1 MFKFKGI
8 SSNDMQVV
16 IEEEEHFIA
25 RAARRYEV
33 TEIEGRDGA
42 IFNELGYSYVER
54 PIYVQCLNTNKIDD
68 ILAWLDGEGEFEY
81 KGRKTTARFYSQ
93 LEPQRE
99 TVIRIIDTT
108 FIRDPF
114 WTKLE
119 DEFVEVKGDKEK
131 NAEAENINLKGII
144 PVKFKEFVVS
154 GNSKQETRSGKNIVN
169 INSADIVNINT
180 TIEVENNTLTV
191 TGSSTNN
198 FYSAIPIK
206 LKPNTD
212 YSISTLATVVEQNGL
227 SQSAYIRVRSD
238 LAGSWI
244 GNSILI
250 NKDLTTQQNLKGTF
264 NSGDNEN
271 AYLILYLSPLND
283 GTQRSAKIEF
293 DNLQVEEGTV
303 ATDYE
308 QYGAMPSP
316 EFPSPIQNV
325 EGDVNIT
332 VANKNIANSDWAERF
347 VEVVNDNSKARI
359 EDVDGR
365 RCLYF
370 SANAGFGND
379 EAYFF
384 KGIFKENTSYIIEY
398 DIKPTTTN
406 SNISCYYKDGTSHR
420 NMSNSGTR
428 LMANAWNKSRNITAT
443 NKTID
448 YIRNDWFD
456 GACYID
462 LDTVQII
469 EEGTTTSDYVK
480 NEQQTVTFPLA
491 QGQKLM
497 LGDYLAADGIHH
509 VRNQRELD
517 GTEYWFVSGICY
529 YISISD
535 KKLRYELTKGKM
547 LCNYFKETI
556 ASNSAE
562 AKIGE
567 FFEAFY
573 SSGNRNV
580 MFNYDNGEGGV
591 DNFKSYLAA
600 QKQAGTPVILEY
612 ELAEEEIEAYTE
624 EQQEAYNQICNLK
637 AYEGETNIYSTD
649 EISPIFKVT
658 YIEETTEKIEN
669 EGNIY
674 SRPILRL
681 KKTSYNNV
689 DLEIAGTRFQYN
701 FNDES
706 YIEIDCEEKTALYEG
721 FNRNRQLTIG
731 YEFPKLAPGEN
742 DIKMYEGD
750 CIIEVKRKDRW
761 L

>member
-131 NAEAENINLKGII
+131 NAEAENINLKGTI
-144 PVKFKEFVVS
+144 PVKFKEFKLS
-154 GNSKQETRSGKNIVN
+154 GNSKQDTREGKNLTNYKDWITINNVEEITKQEDDEIVCEIPPN
-169 INSADIVNINT
+169 NAYGIRDIDRT
-180 TIEVENNTLTV
+180 
-191 TGSSTNN
+191 
-198 FYSAIPIK
+198 
-206 LKPNTD
+206 LKPNTA
-212 YSISTLATVVEQNGL
+212 YTVCIDFEFNQPLIKGYGVRVKINQNWTGVMSNGL
-227 SQSAYIRVRSD
+227 MSFTTDETGLVKLAFYIGMPYSGE
-238 LAGSWI
+238 AG
-244 GNSILI
+244 ILTVKNI
-250 NKDLTTQQNLKGTF
+250 R
-264 NSGDNEN
+264 
-271 AYLILYLSPLND
+271 LY
-283 GTQRSAKIEF
+283 
-293 DNLQVEEGTV
+293 EGTY
-303 ATDYE
+303 TKETIPEYE
-308 QYGAMPSP
+308 EYGAMPSP
-316 EFPSPIQNV
+316 EFPSEIQNV
-325 EGDVNIT
+325 EGDVNVT
-332 VANKNIANSDWAERF
+332 VANKE
-347 VEVVNDNSKARI
+347 
-359 EDVDGR
+359 
-365 RCLYF
+365 
-370 SANAGFGND
+370 
-379 EAYFF
+379 
-384 KGIFKENTSYIIEY
+384 
-398 DIKPTTTN
+398 
-406 SNISCYYKDGTSHR
+406 
-420 NMSNSGTR
+420 
-428 LMANAWNKSRNITAT
+428 
-443 NKTID
+443 KT
-448 YIRNDWFD
+448 
-456 GACYID
+456 
-462 LDTVQII
+462 
-469 EEGTTTSDYVK
+469 
-480 NEQQTVTFPLA
+480 EQQTVTFPLA
-491 QGQKLM
+491 TGQKLYK
-497 LGDYLAADGIHH
+497 GDYLADDGIHK
-509 VRNQRELD
+509 VKNQFIFD
-517 GTEYWFVSGICY
+517 GTENFIIQTQRDDNIFYTAILINDMEELLKDNLLSSHFKGIANPSSNVGISGSY
-529 YISISD
+529 
-535 KKLRYELTKGKM
+535 KNVL
-547 LCNYFKETI
+547 YFGIEVETI
-556 ASNSAE
+556 GALSTQTE
-562 AKIGE
+562 EEK
-567 FFEAFY
+567 
-573 SSGNRNV
+573 RNL
-580 MFNYDNGEGGV
+580 
-591 DNFKSYLAA
+591 FKTWLAQ
-600 QKQAGTPVILEY
+600 QKEAGTPVIVEY

>member
-131 NAEAENINLKGII
+131 NAEAENINIKGTI
-144 PVKFKEFVVS
+144 PVKFKEFKVS
-154 GNSKQETRSGKNIVN
+154 GNSKQDTREGKNLTNYKDWTIIGSVEE
-169 INSADIVNINT
+169 ITKQEDDEIICEIKSSASYGIKDIERT
-180 TIEVENNTLTV
+180 
-191 TGSSTNN
+191 
-198 FYSAIPIK
+198 
-206 LKPNTD
+206 LKPNTAYTACVD
-212 YSISTLATVVEQNGL
+212 YEF
-227 SQSAYIRVRSD
+227 SQPLTSAYGLRVSYNGNYTAFNREGIVTFTTDETGLARMQFYVGMPYSGEAGILTVKNIR
-238 LAGSWI
+238 
-244 GNSILI
+244 
-250 NKDLTTQQNLKGTF
+250 
-264 NSGDNEN
+264 
-271 AYLILYLSPLND
+271 LY
-283 GTQRSAKIEF
+283 
-293 DNLQVEEGTV
+293 EGTY
-303 ATDYE
+303 TKETIPEYE
-308 QYGAMPSP
+308 EYGAMPSP
-316 EFPSPIQNV
+316 EYPSEIQNV
-325 EGDVNIT
+325 EGNVNVT
-332 VANKNIANSDWAERF
+332 VANKE
-347 VEVVNDNSKARI
+347 
-359 EDVDGR
+359 
-365 RCLYF
+365 
-370 SANAGFGND
+370 
-379 EAYFF
+379 
-384 KGIFKENTSYIIEY
+384 
-398 DIKPTTTN
+398 
-406 SNISCYYKDGTSHR
+406 
-420 NMSNSGTR
+420 
-428 LMANAWNKSRNITAT
+428 
-443 NKTID
+443 KT
-448 YIRNDWFD
+448 
-456 GACYID
+456 
-462 LDTVQII
+462 
-469 EEGTTTSDYVK
+469 
-480 NEQQTVTFPLA
+480 EQQTVTFPLA
-491 QGQKLM
+491 QGQKLYK
-497 LGDYLAADGIHH
+497 GDYLADDGIHH
-509 VRNQRELD
+509 ARKQIELD
-517 GTEYWFVSGICY
+517 GTENWELY
-529 YISISD
+529 SD
-535 KKLRYELTKGKM
+535 KAARILRSDVKGVSDTSHIGSILSNFFKTETQADLQMGVADNGIAVRTKGYKGIVIR
-547 LCNYFKETI
+547 I
-556 ASNSAE
+556 A
-562 AKIGE
+562 E
-567 FFEAFY
+567 FTTLQEY
-573 SSGNRNV
+573 KDWLSSK
-580 MFNYDNGEGGV
+580 
-591 DNFKSYLAA
+591 KS
-600 QKQAGTPVILEY
+600 AGTPVVTEY
-612 ELAEEEIEAYTE
+612 ELAEEEIEPYTE
-624 EQQEAYNQICNLK
+624 EQQEAYNQIKELT
-637 AYEGETNIYSTD
+637 AYEEETNIYSTN
-649 EISPIFKVT
+649 EVSPIFKVT

>member
-131 NAEAENINLKGII
+131 NAEAENINLKGTI
-144 PVKFKEFVVS
+144 PVKFKKFKIS
-154 GNSKQETRSGKNIVN
+154 GNSKQETREGKNLTNYKDWITINNVEEITKQEDDEIVCEIPSN
-169 INSADIVNINT
+169 NAYGIRDIKRT
-180 TIEVENNTLTV
+180 
-191 TGSSTNN
+191 
-198 FYSAIPIK
+198 
-206 LKPNTD
+206 LKPNTNYTACVD
-212 YSISTLATVVEQNGL
+212 YTFSKPLSQVGTYGIRININGNSTGVMSNGL
-227 SQSAYIRVRSD
+227 INFTTDETGLAIMQLYVGFPWSGEAGTLTVKNIR
-238 LAGSWI
+238 
-244 GNSILI
+244 
-250 NKDLTTQQNLKGTF
+250 
-264 NSGDNEN
+264 
-271 AYLILYLSPLND
+271 LY
-283 GTQRSAKIEF
+283 
-293 DNLQVEEGTV
+293 EGTY
-303 ATDYE
+303 TKETIPEYE
-308 QYGAMPSP
+308 EYGAMPSP
-316 EFPSPIQNV
+316 EFPSEIQNV
-325 EGDVNIT
+325 EGNVN
-332 VANKNIANSDWAERF
+332 VSVCNKNLIDTDFFTTENFSISEGRYFRYAKLPDNFKTKLAASMVEKTKQSNLVFALTDTIATTVSVGRVLSNGEITNMTYDFTASDNVYLAIGNTNGFTDLEADLQTLINSY
-347 VEVVNDNSKARI
+347 SI
-359 EDVDGR
+359 Q
-365 RCLYF
+365 
-370 SANAGFGND
+370 
-379 EAYFF
+379 
-384 KGIFKENTSYIIEY
+384 IEY
-398 DIKPTTTN
+398 
-406 SNISCYYKDGTSHR
+406 G
-420 NMSNSGTR
+420 
-428 LMANAWNKSRNITAT
+428 
-443 NKTID
+443 
-448 YIRNDWFD
+448 
-456 GACYID
+456 
-462 LDTVQII
+462 
-469 EEGTTTSDYVK
+469 EEVTDYV
-480 NEQQTVTFPLA
+480 EHQEQTVTFPLA

-497 LGDYLAADGIHH
+497 LGDYLADDGIHH
-509 VRNQRELD
+509 KRTQIELPL
-517 GTEYWFVSGICY
+517 VSKLQST
-529 YISISD
+529 SI
-535 KKLRYELTKGKM
+535 
-547 LCNYFKETI
+547 
-556 ASNSAE
+556 
-562 AKIGE
+562 
-567 FFEAFY
+567 
-573 SSGNRNV
+573 
-580 MFNYDNGEGGV
+580 GGV
-591 DNFKSYLAA
+591 NCQFASYLIADIKRENEMSNNFLCEKVSFSGYQFNKYKGYII
-600 QKQAGTPVILEY
+600 QKNFVVLTDLEDTVENINQLLAGTILEY
-612 ELAEEEIEAYTE
+612 ELQNEIVGPYTE
-624 EQQEAYNQICNLK
+624 EQEEAYNQICNLK

>member
-119 DEFVEVKGDKEK
+119 DESVEVKGDKEK
-131 NAEAENINLKGII
+131 NAEGENINIKGTI
-144 PVKFKEFVVS
+144 PVKFKEFKVS
-154 GNSKQETRSGKNIVN
+154 GNSKQETRSGKNLLKN
-169 INSADIVNINT
+169 NLTDT
-180 TIEVENNTLTV
+180 TINGVTFKINEDKSITVNGTATANIIANLVSGQYNDNNADEPLTIPDNV
-191 TGSSTNN
+191 TNLRLSGCPTGGSSST
-198 FYSAIPIK
+198 YK
-206 LKPNTD
+206 LDLYNSD
-212 YSISTLATVVEQNGL
+212 YILLATDFGNGT
-227 SQSAYIRVRSD
+227 SVI
-238 LAGSWI
+238 I
-244 GNSILI
+244 PEE
-250 NKDLTTQQNLKGTF
+250 NKNISRARIIIYSGATVNNLTFKPMLEKGT
-264 NSGDNEN
+264 
-271 AYLILYLSPLND
+271 
-283 GTQRSAKIEF
+283 T
-293 DNLQVEEGTV
+293 

-308 QYGAMPSP
+308 PYGAMPSP
-316 EFPSPIQNV
+316 EYPSEIQNV
-325 EGDVNIT
+325 EGDVNVT
-332 VANKNIANSDWAERF
+332 VANKNIANSNWAERF

-370 SANAGFGND
+370 SANAGSGND

-406 SNISCYYKDGTSHR
+406 SNISCYYKDGTLHR

-480 NEQQTVTFPLA
+480 NEQQTVTFPLS

-497 LGDYLAADGIHH
+497 LGDYLADYGIHH
-509 VRNQRELD
+509 VREQVELD
-517 GTEYWFVSGICY
+517 GTETWTTIDSQNTDNTFYLATLAV
-529 YISISD
+529 D
-535 KKLRYELTKGKM
+535 
-547 LCNYFKETI
+547 ETI
-556 ASNSAE
+556 SQEIDTVLSNIATQGLVWGSDEGNLVQNTKMYASLRFRFWKE
-562 AKIGE
+562 D
-567 FFEAFY
+567 F
-573 SSGNRNV
+573 SSV
-580 MFNYDNGEGGV
+580 EGW
-591 DNFKSYLAA
+591 KSYLAQ
-600 QKQAGTPVILEY
+600 QKQAGTPVIVEY
-612 ELAEEEIEAYTE
+612 VLAEEEIEAYTP
-624 EQQEAYNQICNLK
+624 EQQEAYNQLK
-637 AYEGETNIYSTD
+637 QLTAYEEETNVYSTN
-649 EISPIFKVT
+649 EVSPIFKVT

-681 KKTSYNNV
+681 EKTSYNNV
-689 DLEIAGTRFQYN
+689 DIEIAGTRFQYN
-701 FNDES
+701 FNDEE
-706 YIEIDCEEKTALYEG
+706 YVEIDCEEKTALYEG
-721 FNRNRQLTIG
+721 LNRNRKLEIG
-731 YEFPKLAPGEN
+731 YEFPKLLPGEN
-742 DIKMYEGD
+742 DIKMHEGD
-750 CIIEVKRKDRW
+750 CIIKAKRKDRW

>member
-131 NAEAENINLKGII
+131 NAEDENINIKGTI
-144 PVKFKEFVVS
+144 PVKFKEFVVK
-154 GNSKQETRSGKNIVN
+154 GNSKQETRSGKNLLKN
-169 INSADIVNINT
+169 NLTDT
-180 TIEVENNTLTV
+180 TINGVTFKINEDKSITVNGTATANIIANLVSGQYNDNNADEPLTIPDDV
-191 TGSSTNN
+191 TNLRLSGCPTGGSSST
-198 FYSAIPIK
+198 YK
-206 LKPNTD
+206 LDLYNSD
-212 YSISTLATVVEQNGL
+212 YILLATDFGNGT
-227 SQSAYIRVRSD
+227 SVI
-238 LAGSWI
+238 I
-244 GNSILI
+244 PEE
-250 NKDLTTQQNLKGTF
+250 NKNISRARIIIYSGATVNNLTFKPMLEKGT
-264 NSGDNEN
+264 
-271 AYLILYLSPLND
+271 
-283 GTQRSAKIEF
+283 T
-293 DNLQVEEGTV
+293 

-308 QYGAMPSP
+308 QYGVMPSP
-316 EFPSPIQNV
+316 EFPSEIQNV
-325 EGDVNIT
+325 EGNVNVT
-332 VANKNIANSDWAERF
+332 VCNKNLFTGFVKGKGLFSSTGEEKVDDKSGTSNFIQVNFDKNESYCLSGLTDTISSFVAFYNKNNDYLGRTTGSQKTTMSFNSNSYSSMAQNYESIKDKNIRF
-347 VEVVNDNSKARI
+347 IRVTQYEVDNSI
-359 EDVDGR
+359 GTID
-365 RCLYF
+365 
-370 SANAGFGND
+370 
-379 EAYFF
+379 
-384 KGIFKENTSYIIEY
+384 
-398 DIKPTTTN
+398 DIDNLQVQLETGSTTT
-406 SNISCYYKDGTSHR
+406 
-420 NMSNSGTR
+420 
-428 LMANAWNKSRNITAT
+428 
-443 NKTID
+443 
-448 YIRNDWFD
+448 
-456 GACYID
+456 
-462 LDTVQII
+462 
-469 EEGTTTSDYVK
+469 DYV
-480 NEQQTVTFPLA
+480 EHQEQTVTFPLA
-491 QGQKLM
+491 QGQKLYK
-497 LGDYLAADGIHH
+497 GDYLADDGIHH
-509 VRNQRELD
+509 VRKQIELD
-517 GTEYWFVSGICY
+517 GTEKWLRYPAANQFYITLNNSKAKNNE
-529 YISISD
+529 ISIMSSHYKGIPFTNRNSNSD
-535 KKLRYELTKGKM
+535 KECAISEAGSLAIFTKDYTNVSDFKL
-547 LCNYFKETI
+547 
-556 ASNSAE
+556 
-562 AKIGE
+562 
-567 FFEAFY
+567 
-573 SSGNRNV
+573 
-580 MFNYDNGEGGV
+580 
-591 DNFKSYLAA
+591 YLSQ
-600 QKQAGTPVILEY
+600 QKQAGTPVIIEY
-612 ELAEEEIEAYTE
+612 ELAEEEIEPYTE
-624 EQQEAYNQICNLK
+624 EQEEAYNQICNLK